1 MSGLH
6 RTSLLGTV
14 LLIACSSDTGKGY
27 EIPESADLV
36 DTPRALRLDVYPPGN
51 LDLLPQTFTVLP
63 EEIEDVYLALAPT
76 LTVTGTVEG
85 TIPSPV
91 DITIPSSNTEP
102 VEARITL
109 EVPGTVMRAVTTS
122 DARGNYSVEVPSGVG
137 YRAVAVALDPF
148 DLPLYI
154 EDNIVLNDTS
164 PLNIQM
170 GLGIPVSG
178 IAQQTNGATLPT
190 GSRVRLID
198 DFTGEVGPYA
208 PLATSGEYLLRALP
222 GDYTLL
228 LEGSTG
234 STMPSVPWTLTVTDE
249 DIAIRQDLE
258 PGTLSISNVSGVVVD
273 EDGRAIDDA
282 EVRFTAISLDDLPG
296 DTTDVVA
303 TDTDRNGLF
312 NRQLPQGTWLMEV
325 IPVYDD
331 VATLSP
337 TMTSIEV
344 SGSTTEVGSVELPQR
359 ANLDAR
365 VMIGGQPAR
374 NIVVT
379 AQEQGFNRYT
389 YTASSDDEGWVHFE
403 LPNVPLDLTL
413 QSPDADQPITRL
425 EVPSPTDV
433 SRIDLDDE
441 GSLVTGILLDPSAN
455 PLLYALVEIRDD
467 EGTLLGSTIT
477 DGSGEFRVTVGLLE
491 AFEQDSGN

>member
-51 LDLLPQTFTVLP
+51 LDLLHQTFTVLP

-198 DFTGEVGPYA
+198 DF
-208 PLATSGEYLLRALP
+208 R
-222 GDYTLL
+222 
-228 LEGSTG
+228 
-234 STMPSVPWTLTVTDE
+234 
-249 DIAIRQDLE
+249 R
-258 PGTLSISNVSGVVVD
+258 
-273 EDGRAIDDA
+273 
-282 EVRFTAISLDDLPG
+282 
-296 DTTDVVA
+296 
-303 TDTDRNGLF
+303 
-312 NRQLPQGTWLMEV
+312 
-325 IPVYDD
+325 IP
-331 VATLSP
+331 P
-337 TMTSIEV
+337 
-344 SGSTTEVGSVELPQR
+344 
-359 ANLDAR
+359 AR
-365 VMIGGQPAR
+365 VARRLHPAARRQHWQHHAFGALDPHSHRRRHRHPAR
-374 NIVVT
+374 PR
-379 AQEQGFNRYT
+379 AGH
-389 YTASSDDEGWVHFE
+389 AVHLE
-403 LPNVPLDLTL
+403 CVRGGGGRRRPRHRRCG
-413 QSPDADQPITRL
+413 SPVHRDQPR
-425 EVPSPTDV
+425 
-433 SRIDLDDE
+433 
-441 GSLVTGILLDPSAN
+441 
-455 PLLYALVEIRDD
+455 
-467 EGTLLGSTIT
+467 
-477 DGSGEFRVTVGLLE
+477 
-491 AFEQDSGN
+491 